1 MTIRNLDPILAP
13 QSIALIGASPKPGSV
28 GQIVLRNVASNGFK
42 GKVYPVNPKHDAIN
56 GLTCYRKIADLP
68 EAPDIAVIM
77 TPPKSVPR
85 AISQLAKRGT
95 RTAVV
100 LTAGI
105 NDGNGLRQ
113 KMLDAAKPHLFRVIG
128 PNTVGMMA
136 PHVGLN
142 ASFTH
147 MAPMP
152 GKLALLSQSGAIVTA
167 LIDWAADRDVGFSHI
182 VSLGDMADVDM
193 ADCIDLLAMDRHTKA
208 ILLYLESIP
217 NPRKFISAARAASR
231 LKPVLAVKSGRHD
244 AAAKAAAT
252 HTGALA
258 GSDTVVDAILRRA
271 GVVRVKDLDDLF
283 LAAETIEHFSSIP
296 DMRVGIVTNG
306 GGAGVLAVD
315 QMMDYG
321 SDLAELSPETIEALN
336 AVLPPTWSKS
346 NPVDIIGD
354 APPKR
359 YRDAVSIVARDP
371 GVDAILVMCC
381 PTALASPIAAAQ
393 EISAMVEN
401 GRINRKPVFGCWL
414 GEHSAKGARHVLR
427 KSGVASFDTPA
438 QAAEAM
444 SLLESW
450 TQSQRLLTRV
460 PAFGGDEPTG
470 DTAVAAEIFRAVADE
485 GRTILTEPEAKRVF
499 SAYGIPTPPS
509 LVARDAAEA
518 RKVAEELLPGH
529 GRLVVKLLSRDITHK
544 TDVGGVA
551 LGLESAEAVSQAVLG
566 MTAKIGNTRPDA
578 RIDGFMIQPMVS
590 LPDSN
595 ELIIG
600 MKHDPTFGPVILFGA
615 GGTAVEVLKDTAI
628 ALPPI
633 DDVLAGDL
641 IDQTRIGRLLAGY
654 RGHRPADRAMIIKM
668 IRAVSNLVV
677 DFPCVSGIDINPL
690 LVSEN
695 HALALDARIVIDPE
709 RVGEPG
715 PNPDLAMRPYPNAWT
730 KKITVENGTEVV
742 LRAIRPEDAA
752 LYPTFLDKTSADD
765 IRMRLLTSI
774 SRFTD
779 AELVRL
785 TQLDY
790 SRSMAFVAIIG
801 ASAESQG
808 ELAGVS
814 RLMADANHERA
825 EFGLIVRGDLQ
836 GLGLG
841 WSLMQH
847 LLDYAKADGLSV
859 VDGVTFKENKRM
871 RQMCEEL
878 GFTQKMSR
886 ESPELVELEL
896 KL

>member
-13 QSIALIGASPKPGSV
+13 RSIALIGASPKEGSV
-28 GQIVLRNVASNGFK
+28 GRIVLRNVASNGFK
-42 GKVYPVNPKHDAIN
+42 GKVYPVNPKHDVID
-56 GLTCYRKIADLP
+56 GIKCYRDIKDLP

-77 TPPKSVPR
+77 TPPKTVPR
-85 AISQLAKRGT
+85 VVKQLAKLGN

-100 LTAGI
+100 LTAGL
-105 NDGNGLRQ
+105 NDSNGLRQ
-113 KMLDAAKPHLFRVIG
+113 KMLDAAKPSLFRVIG

-152 GKLALLSQSGAIVTA
+152 GRLALLSQSGAIVTA

-193 ADCIDLLAMDRHTKA
+193 ADCIDLLATDRQTKA

-231 LKPVLAVKSGRHD
+231 LKPVLAVKSGRHE

-321 SDLAELSPETIEALN
+321 GDLAELGPETIEALN

-354 APPKR
+354 APPQR
-359 YRDAVSIVARDP
+359 YRDAVSIVAKDP
-371 GVDAILVMCC
+371 GVDAILVMSC
-381 PTALASPIAAAQ
+381 PTALASPIEAAQ
-393 EISAMVEN
+393 EISKMVAK
-401 GRINRKPVFGCWL
+401 GMINRKPVFGCWL
-414 GEHSAKGARHVLR
+414 GEHSAKSARHVLR
-427 KSGVASFDTPA
+427 KAGVASFDTPA

-460 PAFGGDEPTG
+460 PAFGRDEPTG
-470 DTAVAAEIFRAVADE
+470 DKETVAGIFKKVAAE
-485 GRTILTEPEAKRVF
+485 GRSILTEPEAKRVF
-499 SAYGIPTPPS
+499 SAYGVPTPPS
-509 LVARDAAEA
+509 LVAGDAEEA
-518 RKVAEELLPGH
+518 RKIAEELLPGH
-529 GRLVVKLLSRDITHK
+529 SRLVVKLLSRDITHK

-551 LGLESAEAVSQAVLG
+551 LGLKSADAVTRTVHD
-566 MTAKIGNTRPDA
+566 MTDKVTKAQPEA

-600 MKHDPTFGPVILFGA
+600 MKHDATFGPVILFGA
-615 GGTAVEVLKDTAI
+615 GGTAVEILKDTAI

-654 RGHRPADRAMIIKM
+654 RGHPPVDRAMVIRI
-668 IRAVSNLVV
+668 IRAVSSLVV

-690 LVSEN
+690 LVSGE
-695 HALALDARIVIDPE
+695 HALALDARIVIDTD
-709 RVGEPG
+709 RVDEPG
-715 PNPDLAMRPYPNAWT
+715 PNPDLAMRPYPNDWT
-730 KKITVENGTEVV
+730 KRFTLDNGTKMV

-752 LYPTFLDKTSADD
+752 LYPTFLDKTSTED
-765 IRMRLLTSI
+765 IRNRLLTSV
-774 SRFTD
+774 SRLTD

-790 SRSMAFVAIIG
+790 SRSMAFVAIIDDEG
-801 ASAESQG
+801 EMHG

-836 GLGLG
+836 GHRLG
-841 WSLMQH
+841 WALLEH
-847 LLDYAKADGLSV
+847 LISYAKADGLAFI
-859 VDGVTFKENKRM
+859 DGVTFKENTRM
-871 RQMCEEL
+871 RQMCTEF
-878 GFTQKMSR
+878 GFTQKMSK
-886 ESPELVELEL
+886 EAPELIELEL
-896 KL
+896 ML

>member
-1 MTIRNLDPILAP
+1 MTIRNLAPILAP
-13 QSIALIGASPKPGSV
+13 QSIALIGASAKEGSV
-28 GQIVLRNVASNGFK
+28 GRIVLRNVASNGFK
-42 GKVYPVNPKHDAIN
+42 GKIYPVNPNQDEIN
-56 GLTCYRKIADLP
+56 GIKCYREIKDLP
-68 EAPDIAVIM
+68 EAPDLAVIM
-77 TPPKSVPR
+77 TPPKTIPQV
-85 AISQLAKRGT
+85 IKQLAKLGT

-100 LTAGI
+100 LTAGL
-105 NDGNGLRQ
+105 NDQNGLRQ
-113 KMLDAAKPHLFRVIG
+113 KMLDAAGPKTFRVIG

-136 PHVGLN
+136 PNVGLN

-231 LKPVLAVKSGRHD
+231 LKPVLAVKSGRHE

-283 LAAETIEHFSSIP
+283 LAAETIEHFTSIP

-315 QMMDYG
+315 QMMDFG
-321 SDLAELSPETIEALN
+321 SELAELTPETVEALN

-354 APPKR
+354 APPQR
-359 YRDAVSIVARDP
+359 YRDAVNIVAKDP
-371 GVDAILVMCC
+371 GVDAILVMSC
-381 PTALASPIAAAQ
+381 PTALASPIASAQ
-393 EISAMVEN
+393 EISTMVEK
-401 GRINRKPVFGCWL
+401 GTINRKPVFGCWL
-414 GEHSAKGARHVLR
+414 GEHSAKGARHALR
-427 KSGVASFDTPA
+427 KAGVASFDTPA

-470 DTAVAAEIFRAVADE
+470 DKQVVAKVFKKVAKE
-485 GRTILTEPEAKRVF
+485 KRTILTEPEAKQVF
-499 SAYGIPTPPS
+499 SAYGIPTPPTS
-509 LVARDAAEA
+509 VAKDAKDA
-518 RKVAEELLPGH
+518 RKIAKDLLEDH
-529 GRLVVKLLSRDITHK
+529 SRLVVKLLSRDISHK

-551 LGLESAEAVSQAVLG
+551 LGLESPDAVGHTVKG
-566 MTAKIGNTRPDA
+566 MLDKVAKTHPKA
-578 RIDGFMIQPMVS
+578 RIDGFMIQPMVT

-600 MKHDPTFGPVILFGA
+600 MKHDGTFGPVILFGA
-615 GGTAVEVLKDTAI
+615 GGTAVEILKDTAI

-654 RGHRPADRAMIIKM
+654 RGHKPADRAMITKM
-668 IRAVSNLVV
+668 IRAVSSLVV
-677 DFPCVSGIDINPL
+677 DFPCVTGIDINPL
-690 LVSEN
+690 LVAGDQ
-695 HALALDARIVIDPE
+695 ALALDARIVIDTN

-715 PNPDLAMRPYPNAWT
+715 PNPDLAMTPYPNDWT
-730 KKITVENGTEVV
+730 KAITLDNGMKMI

-752 LYPTFLDKTSADD
+752 LYPTFLDKTSAED
-765 IRMRLLTSI
+765 IRNRLLTSV
-774 SRFTD
+774 SRLTD
-779 AELVRL
+779 AEMIRL

-790 SRSMAFVAIIG
+790 SRAMAFVAIIDDDG
-801 ASAESQG
+801 DTKG

-814 RLMADANHERA
+814 RFMADADHERA
-825 EFGLIVRGDLQ
+825 EFGVIVRGDLQ
-836 GLGLG
+836 GHRLG
-841 WSLMQH
+841 WALMEH
-847 LLDYAKADGLSV
+847 LLDYARDDGLQV
-859 VDGVTFKENKRM
+859 IDGVTFKKNTRM
-871 RQMCEEL
+871 RQMCDEL
-878 GFTQKMSR
+878 GFKQKMSR
-886 ESPELVELEL
+886 EDPELVELEL
-896 KL
+896 RL

>member
-13 QSIALIGASPKPGSV
+13 QSIALIGASPKEGSV
-28 GQIVLRNVASNGFK
+28 GRIVLRNVASNGFQ
-42 GKVYPVNPKHDAIN
+42 GRVYPVNPNHDEIN
-56 GLTCYRKIADLP
+56 GIKCYRAIKDLP
-68 EAPDIAVIM
+68 EPPDIAVVM
-77 TPPKSVPR
+77 TPPKTIPNVIKDLSK
-85 AISQLAKRGT
+85 LGT

-105 NDGNGLRQ
+105 NDSNGLRQ
-113 KMLDAAKPHLFRVIG
+113 KMLDAAKPNLFRVIG

-231 LKPVLAVKSGRHD
+231 LKPVLAVKSGRHE

-321 SDLAELSPETIEALN
+321 SDLADLSPETIEALN
-336 AVLPPTWSKS
+336 AVLPPTWSKA

-354 APPKR
+354 ASPQR
-359 YRDAVSIVARDP
+359 YRDAVSIVAQDP
-371 GVDAILVMCC
+371 GVDAILVMSC

-393 EISAMVEN
+393 EISSMAVK
-401 GRINRKPVFGCWL
+401 GKINRKPVFGCWL

-427 KSGVASFDTPA
+427 KAGVASFDTPA
-438 QAAEAM
+438 QAAKAM

-460 PAFGGDEPTG
+460 PAFGGDEPSG
-470 DTAVAAEIFRAVADE
+470 DKAVAAQVFKTVAAE

-499 SAYGIPTPPS
+499 SAYGIPTPPT
-509 LVARDAAEA
+509 LVARDVAEA
-518 RKVAEELLPGH
+518 REVAEELLPSH
-529 GRLVVKLLSRDITHK
+529 SRLVVKLLSRDVTHK

-551 LGLESAEAVSQAVLG
+551 LGLKSPDAVARTVQDMSDKL
-566 MTAKIGNTRPDA
+566 AKTKPDA

-654 RGHRPADRAMIIKM
+654 RGHKPADRALIIQM
-668 IRAVSNLVV
+668 IRAVSSLVV
-677 DFPCVSGIDINPL
+677 DFPCITGIDINPL
-690 LVSEN
+690 LVSGDR
-695 HALALDARIVIDPE
+695 ALALDARIVIDTA
-709 RVGEPG
+709 RVDEAG
-715 PNPDLAMRPYPNAWT
+715 PNPDLAMTPYPNDWT
-730 KKITVENGTEVV
+730 KRVTLDNGMKLI
-742 LRAIRPEDAA
+742 LRAIRPEDAT
-752 LYPTFLDKTSADD
+752 LYPVFLDKTSSED
-765 IRMRLLTSI
+765 IRNRLLI
-774 SRFTD
+774 SVSRLTD
-779 AELVRL
+779 AEMIRL

-790 SRSMAFVAIIG
+790 SRAMAFVAIIDDEG
-801 ASAESQG
+801 ESKG

-814 RLMADANHERA
+814 RLMADADHERA
-825 EFGLIVRGDLQ
+825 EFGVIVRGDLQ
-836 GLGLG
+836 GHRMG
-841 WSLMQH
+841 WVLMEH
-847 LLDYAKADGLSV
+847 LLDYARADGLQV
-859 VDGVTFKENKRM
+859 IDGVTFKANKRM

-878 GFTQKMSR
+878 GFKQKMSR
-886 ESPELVELEL
+886 EDPELVELEL